1 LRACVV
7 VVRVS
12 ETQFYYYFL
21 QVAAVVFS
29 MTALEANQ
37 APALT
42 AEAQREF
49 VRLAGLSLLRLG
61 TSVDR
66 DQPKNRDAVFVLLD
80 MVFLVL
86 FYRIHTSHN

>member
-1 LRACVV
+1 M
-7 VVRVS
+7 
-12 ETQFYYYFL
+12 ETKSSQGPWVAIT

-49 VRLAGLSLLRLG
+49 VRLAGLALLRLG
-61 TSVDR
+61 TAGDR

-80 MVFLVL
+80 MVGMVGGPK
-86 FYRIHTSHN
+86 